1 MVIYITLIALHNMAT
16 KPTVHRGLT
25 NTGTKALVI
34 KHFIPRYVVYRIA
47 CKYLFMKN
55 LLGK

>member
-1 MVIYITLIALHNMAT
+1 MAT